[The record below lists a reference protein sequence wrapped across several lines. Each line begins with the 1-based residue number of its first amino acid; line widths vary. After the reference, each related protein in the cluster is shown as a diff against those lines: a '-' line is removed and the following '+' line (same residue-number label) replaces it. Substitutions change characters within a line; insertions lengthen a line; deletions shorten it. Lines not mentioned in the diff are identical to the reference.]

1 MRRSR
6 RTDKRREAGGR
17 PPEGGREPDA
27 AEVEV
32 LGGDAVLTAYRVS
45 PVRPWS
51 QMAAR
56 IGLWSAV
63 GIGVVGGMLGVL
75 RPPVQ
80 QVEAVVEQA
89 DADTAVP
96 APVAGMA
103 ELVVQ
108 EWLTVD
114 ADGNRD
120 EDVLDALFVEPIDG
134 AGSSLGDLLVERV
147 TTVSGQARHEG
158 YWAVTVAA
166 DVVESVPVP
175 AGEEGEVEARPSTWF
190 VEVAIVGDA
199 EGALAALTAPA
210 VVPAPPEVTTG
221 WRPSSEN
228 PRSADDGPLS
238 TTVQG
243 FLDAL
248 LAGDGDPSRYM
259 APGGE
264 VSAVAPAPFELV
276 ELVELSADELS
287 DGRTRVLA
295 EVVATTPG
303 GTTTGLTYEILLEEW
318 ADRWEIS
325 QFAGAPT
332 LLVGEPPADD
342 TDETGDAGETGD
354 TDDAEGEGSDGSEA
368 EPADGERPADRQTS
382 TSTPG

>member
-1 MRRSR
+1 MRGVRRSR
-6 RTDKRREAGGR
+6 RSDKRRDAGGR
-17 PPEGGREPDA
+17 PPESWPEPDPLP
-27 AEVEV
+27 EVEL
-32 LGGDAVLTAYRVS
+32 LGVDDGMPTAYRVT
-45 PVRPWS
+45 PVRPLS
-51 QMAAR
+51 QRAAR

-63 GIGVVGGMLGVL
+63 GIGVVGGVLGVL

-80 QVEAVVEQA
+80 QVEAVVEQS
-89 DADTAVP
+89 DDDTSVP

-114 ADGNRD
+114 AEQGDD
-120 EDVLDALFVEPIDG
+120 DVLDALFVEPIDG
-134 AGSSLGDLLVERV
+134 AGSSLGDLVVQRV

-166 DVVESVPVP
+166 DVVETVPVP
-175 AGEEGEVEARPSTWF
+175 AGEVGEVEERASTWF

-210 VVPAPPEVTTG
+210 VVPAPPEATTG
-221 WRPSSEN
+221 WKPSSEK

-264 VSAVAPAPFELV
+264 VSAVTPTPFEAV
-276 ELVELSADELS
+276 ELVELSADELP
-287 DGRTRVLA
+287 DGTTRVLA

-303 GTTTGLTYEILLEEW
+303 GTATGLTYEILLEES
-318 ADRWEIS
+318 ADRWEIA

-332 LLVGEPPADD
+332 LLVGEPPAEEPAAD
-342 TDETGDAGETGD
+342 GDR
-354 TDDAEGEGSDGSEA
+354 
-368 EPADGERPADRQTS
+368 PADGETS
-382 TSTPG
+382 TTTER

>member
-1 MRRSR
+1 MRGVRLTR
-6 RTDKRREAGGR
+6 RPDKRRETGER
-17 PPEGGREPDA
+17 PPESWPEPDPLIP
-27 AEVEV
+27 EVEV
-32 LGGDAVLTAYRVS
+32 LGGDVRETAYRVT
-45 PVRPWS
+45 PVRPLS
-51 QMAAR
+51 QRAAR
-56 IGLWSAV
+56 IALWGAV
-63 GIGVVGGMLGVL
+63 GIGAVGGVLGVL

-80 QVEAVVEQA
+80 QVEAVVEQSDD
-89 DADTAVP
+89 DATVP

-114 ADGNRD
+114 ADEGD
-120 EDVLDALFVEPIDG
+120 TDDDLLDRLFVEPIDG
-134 AGSSLGDLLVERV
+134 AGSSRGDLVVDRV
-147 TTVSGQARHEG
+147 TTVSGQARHDG

-166 DVVESVPVP
+166 DVVETVPVP
-175 AGEEGEVEARPSTWF
+175 GGEDGEVEQRPSTWF

-199 EGALAALTAPA
+199 GGGLAALTAPA

-221 WRPSSEN
+221 WKPSAER

-248 LAGDGDPSRYM
+248 LAGGGDPSRYM
-259 APGGE
+259 APGRE
-264 VSAVAPAPFELV
+264 VSAVSPSPFELV
-276 ELVELSADELS
+276 ELVELSADELP
-287 DGRTRVLA
+287 DGTTRVLA

-303 GTTTGLTYEILLEEW
+303 GTTTGLTYEIVLEEW
-318 ADRWEIS
+318 ADRWEVA

-342 TDETGDAGETGD
+342 AAGD
-354 TDDAEGEGSDGSEA
+354 TDTGTD
-368 EPADGERPADRQTS
+368 ADRQTS
-382 TSTPG
+382 TTAER